1 MPLIGN
7 VIKPLAK
14 SVLIPSGL
22 TAAASATDE
31 AIHKKIFGSGFT
43 TLIISSK
50 EMEDIMKIVKCLE
63 DSGLLIKVVSE
74 TIKHETKDQK
84 GLFLGTLL
92 ESSGAN
98 LLGNVLTGKSAI
110 RAGKGTIRAG
120 ENF

>member
-50 EMEDIMKIVKCLE
+50 ETEDVMKIVKCLE

-92 ESSGAN
+92 GCSGAN